1 MNRKHF
7 IAAALLTAFAASPA
21 SAQVIIQMDQITCQQ
36 FLDAPVERQVLIGS
50 WAGGYFSASR
60 NLNLFQSD
68 YAKRNTDVIFKFC
81 KEHRNDSFLE
91 SFMKEA
97 H

>member
-1 MNRKHF
+1 MNRKLL
-7 IAAALLTAFAASPA
+7 IAAALLAAFAAKPA
-21 SAQVIIQMDQITCQQ
+21 SAQVVIQMDQITCQD
-36 FLDAPVERQVLIGS
+36 FLNAPLERQALIGA
-50 WAGGYFSASR
+50 WAGGYYSGSK

-68 YAKRNTDVIFKFC
+68 YAKRNADVIFKYC
-81 KEHRNDSFLE
+81 KEHKKDSFLA